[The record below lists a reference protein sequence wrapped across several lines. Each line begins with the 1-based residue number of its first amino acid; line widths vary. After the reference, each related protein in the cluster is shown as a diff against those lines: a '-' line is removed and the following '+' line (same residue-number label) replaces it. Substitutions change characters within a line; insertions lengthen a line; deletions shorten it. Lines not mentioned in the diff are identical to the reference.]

1 MEKNKEFKSNFLWN
15 IIGTTASA
23 FNSLFFMIAITR
35 INGLED
41 AGIFT
46 IAFSTACI
54 LYMIGIYAGR
64 IYQVTENNDKISDT
78 DYIVNRL
85 ISSGAVIIIVI
96 LFVIFKGYNLYK
108 STIFVALS
116 TYKALEAISEVFY
129 GILQKNDLLNIV
141 GKSSF
146 IKAITSL
153 IAFVIVDLITKNV
166 LLSSISISIIYI
178 LVIFLYDIKKTKNV
192 IDCKKFNC
200 KRAIS
205 IFKSGFFTFAISF
218 LGLYMTNA
226 PKYAIDKF
234 LTEDIQAIFGII
246 IMPATVM
253 GLVAQFLIHPYLNQ
267 IFELYKNGNL
277 IKLKKLLYR
286 IIASILIIGIICSI
300 AGYTLG
306 TQVLGI
312 IYGLNLGIYKIQL
325 FIILIGATFYTLAGI
340 ISPVLITMR
349 CTKIQF
355 VVYVIMALI
364 ELILCN
370 VLVMKIGF
378 NGAIWAYFITMF
390 LYCITFFIVAMKVIN
405 SKKLLLEGGN

>member
-1 MEKNKEFKSNFLWN
+1 
-15 IIGTTASA
+15 
-23 FNSLFFMIAITR
+23 
-35 INGLED
+35 
-41 AGIFT
+41 
-46 IAFSTACI
+46 
-54 LYMIGIYAGR
+54 
-64 IYQVTENNDKISDT
+64 
-78 DYIVNRL
+78 
-85 ISSGAVIIIVI
+85 
-96 LFVIFKGYNLYK
+96 
-108 STIFVALS
+108 
-116 TYKALEAISEVFY
+116 
-129 GILQKNDLLNIV
+129 
-141 GKSSF
+141 
-146 IKAITSL
+146 
-153 IAFVIVDLITKNV
+153 
-166 LLSSISISIIYI
+166 
-178 LVIFLYDIKKTKNV
+178 
-192 IDCKKFNC
+192 
-200 KRAIS
+200 
-205 IFKSGFFTFAISF
+205 
-218 LGLYMTNA
+218 
-226 PKYAIDKF
+226 
-234 LTEDIQAIFGII
+234 
-246 IMPATVM
+246 MPATVM

>member
-85 ISSGAVIIIVI
+85 ISSGAVII
-96 LFVIFKGYNLYK
+96 
-108 STIFVALS
+108 FVALS

-192 IDCKKFNC
+192 IDYKKFNC

>member
-1 MEKNKEFKSNFLWN
+1 MEQETNFKANFIWN
-15 IIGTTASA
+15 IIGTTTNAL
-23 FNSLFFMIAITR
+23 NSLFFMIAITR

-64 IYQVTENNDKISDT
+64 IYQVTENSDKISDT

-96 LFVIFKGYNLYK
+96 LFVILKGYNLYK
-108 STIFVALS
+108 SAIFVALS

-129 GILQKNDLLNIV
+129 GILQKNGLLNIV

-146 IKAITSL
+146 IKAIASL

-192 IDCKKFNC
+192 IDHKKFNC

-253 GLVAQFLIHPYLNQ
+253 GLLAQFLIHPYLNQ
-267 IFELYKNGNL
+267 IFELYKNGMFA
-277 IKLKKLLYR
+277 KLKKVLYK
-286 IIASILIIGIICSI
+286 IILSILIIGIICSI
-300 AGYTLG
+300 VGYILG
-306 TQVLGI
+306 TQVLGL
-312 IYGLNLGIYKIQL
+312 IYGLNLDVYKVQL

-355 VVYVIMALI
+355 VVYTIIALM
-364 ELILCN
+364 ELVLCN
-370 VLVMKIGF
+370 ILVMKIGF

-390 LYCITFFIVAMKVIN
+390 LYCITFFIVAMKIIN

>member
-192 IDCKKFNC
+192 IDYKKFNC

-286 IIASILIIGIICSI
+286 IIASIIGIICSI